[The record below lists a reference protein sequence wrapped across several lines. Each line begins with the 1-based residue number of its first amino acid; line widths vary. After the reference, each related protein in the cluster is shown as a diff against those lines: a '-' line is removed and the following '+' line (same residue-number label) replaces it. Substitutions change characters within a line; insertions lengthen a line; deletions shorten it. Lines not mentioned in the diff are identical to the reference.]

1 MGCDLGR
8 HDITHLLKELNTTA
22 PSDERAP
29 DQRSGGG
36 GGREINAATTTA
48 AAATHNPRILH
59 TIRQSSD
66 GTIRFGFSLNR
77 SKQPVAVNGIE

>member
-1 MGCDLGR
+1 M
-8 HDITHLLKELNTTA
+8 
-22 PSDERAP
+22 P
-29 DQRSGGG
+29 
-36 GGREINAATTTA
+36 
-48 AAATHNPRILH
+48 PRILH

>member
-8 HDITHLLKELNTTA
+8 HDITHLLTELNTTA

-29 DQRSGGG
+29 DQRPGGG
-36 GGREINAATTTA
+36 EINAATTTA
-48 AAATHNPRILH
+48 AATTHDPPRILH